1 MSQTGVKRSFKT
13 CVILLDLHCLHSV
26 IVILSSTVIGSMCMA
41 VSIRHS
47 ILFIKGSTCLIGIRT
62 PRPRARIAECMQS
75 ICPIGNQEIFDAILP
90 GIDTRI
96 DISCKLSCA

>member
-13 CVILLDLHCLHSV
+13 CIILFDLHCLHSV
-26 IVILSSTVIGSMCMA
+26 IVILSSAVIGSMCMA

-47 ILFIKGSTCLIGIRT
+47 IFFIEGSTCLIGIRT

-75 ICPIGNQEIFDAILP
+75 ICPIGNQDIFDAILP
-90 GIDTRI
+90 GI
-96 DISCKLSCA
+96 SCKLSCA